1 MPQPAAAIR
10 SYRIYFR
17 DVRHGIASVREVDLA
32 SDDEAYQL
40 ADLMLDEQ
48 TAYPIAEVWDR
59 ARLVCTVRRDEQAA
73 ERDHACAWDLAVGR

>member
-17 DVRHGIASVREVDLA
+17 DVRHGIGSVQEVELA
-32 SDDEAYQL
+32 SDDEAHQL

-48 TAYPIAEVWDR
+48 NAYPIAEVWDR
-59 ARLVCTVRRDEQAA
+59 ARLVCTVRRGD
-73 ERDHACAWDLAVGR
+73 CN

>member
-17 DVRHGIASVREVDLA
+17 DARHGIASVREVELA

-48 TAYPIAEVWDR
+48 TAYPTAEVWDR
-59 ARLVCTVRRDEQAA
+59 ARLVCTVRLSEGGD
-73 ERDHACAWDLAVGR
+73 